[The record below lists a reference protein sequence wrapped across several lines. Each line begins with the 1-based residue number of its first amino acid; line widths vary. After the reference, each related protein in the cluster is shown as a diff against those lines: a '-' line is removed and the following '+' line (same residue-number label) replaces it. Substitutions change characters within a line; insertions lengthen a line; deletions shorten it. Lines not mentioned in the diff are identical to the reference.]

1 MHSETKMSEPTKTFK
16 QCLLCLHLVSWSKAA
31 ESKQAVSS
39 HTRWSRRVWSPC
51 GTVGGKTEAFAS
63 FFFGPDKMQHTA
75 CFLTGGTKTGSA
87 RFLMRHRCCIGRG
100 SLSHLKVNPL
110 RVWTTLEARK
120 GKNPNKTWAILG
132 LKPEKKPGVFW
143 GGSKG
148 VGRWGLPFIFFPP
161 RSKRLRQYGTLA
173 RCKKTTALEQS
184 TAYRA
189 LVFESYPVFRW
200 STHHPYMCMFYDAHK
215 NHPFR

>member
-1 MHSETKMSEPTKTFK
+1 MHSETKMSEPIKTFK

-75 CFLTGGTKTGSA
+75 CLFTGGTKTGSA

-100 SLSHLKVNPL
+100 FLGHLKVNPL
-110 RVWTTLEARK
+110 RVWTTWWHGR
-120 GKNPNKTWAILG
+120 KNPKQNLRAILG
-132 LKPEKKPGVFW
+132 SKPEKPGFFLR
-143 GGSKG
+143 GFKG
-148 VGRWGLPFIFFPP
+148 CLAVGASIHIFP
-161 RSKRLRQYGTLA
+161 STL
-173 RCKKTTALEQS
+173 KTAQ
-184 TAYRA
+184 AIWH
-189 LVFESYPVFRW
+189 VGQ
-200 STHHPYMCMFYDAHK
+200 MQK
-215 NHPFR
+215 NHSAWAIDCLQSFGIRVVSCI